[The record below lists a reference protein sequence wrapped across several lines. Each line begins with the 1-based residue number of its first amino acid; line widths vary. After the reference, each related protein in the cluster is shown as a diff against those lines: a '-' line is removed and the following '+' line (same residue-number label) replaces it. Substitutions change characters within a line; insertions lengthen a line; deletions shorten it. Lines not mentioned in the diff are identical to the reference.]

1 MKTLNEL
8 VGTFLTQSYKGYI
21 ISFNAIHNLYFV
33 TKDGINIYSNA
44 SLNDVKINID
54 LLTD

>member
-8 VGTFLTQSYKGYI
+8 GTFNTQAYKGYLI
-21 ISFNAIHNLYFV
+21 THNDLHNLYYV
-33 TKDGINIYSNA
+33 SKDNINIYSNA
-44 SLNDVKINID
+44 SLHDVKINID

>member
-8 VGTFLTQSYKGYI
+8 GTFTTQSYKGYLI
-21 ISFNAIHNLYFV
+21 TFNDLHNLYFV
-33 TKDGINIYSNA
+33 SKDGHNIYSNP
-44 SLNDVKINID
+44 SLSNVKSNID

>member
-8 VGTFLTQSYKGYI
+8 GTFNTQAYKGYLI
-21 ISFNAIHNLYFV
+21 KFSDIHNLYHV
-33 TKDGINIYSNA
+33 SKDNIHIYSNA

-54 LLTD
+54 LLTN

>member
-8 VGTFLTQSYKGYI
+8 GTFLTQSYKGYT
-21 ISFNAIHNLYFV
+21 ISFNDLYNLYFV
-33 TKDGINIYSNA
+33 SKDGINIYSNA

>member
-1 MKTLNEL
+1 MN
-8 VGTFLTQSYKGYI
+8 TQSYKGYT
-21 ISFNAIHNLYFV
+21 ISFNDLHNLYFV
-33 TKDGINIYSNA
+33 SKDGINIYSNA